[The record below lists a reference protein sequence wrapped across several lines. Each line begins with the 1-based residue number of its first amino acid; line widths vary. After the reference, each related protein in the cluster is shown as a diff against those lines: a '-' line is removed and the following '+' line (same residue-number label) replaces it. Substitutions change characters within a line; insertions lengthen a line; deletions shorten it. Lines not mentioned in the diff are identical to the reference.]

1 MTDAPAKCNG
11 FAMNSKQFE
20 QRKQQHLDIALG
32 ASMQASEL
40 SQMQSVRLIHEAL
53 PDLDFQDVQTSIQL
67 LNLQCSSP
75 IFISSMTAGHQGGEQ
90 LNQRLACFAQD
101 RGLLMGVGSQRKEL
115 SNPAASAEWKALRS
129 VAPKANL
136 IGNVGVSQLLES
148 NPEQIQRL
156 VEQLEAKALFVHLNP
171 LQECL
176 QPEGTPFF
184 RGALK
189 ALELLVAK
197 LSVPVIVKEVGCGLS
212 SPTMQRLSAIGV
224 QYLDVSGAGGT
235 HWGRI
240 EGARSESQDI
250 RAQAAQTFAQ
260 WGISTGQSLLEAK
273 EVFRGRHV
281 WASGGVRSGL
291 DVAKLLAMGA
301 EAVGMAQP
309 FLLAALESEQKLH
322 NLMDRFEFE
331 LRVAMF
337 CTGVGTVDDFKI
349 KKVWSWI

>member
-1 MTDAPAKCNG
+1 MTDESAKCNG
-11 FAMNSKQFE
+11 FAMDSKQFE

-32 ASMQASEL
+32 GAMQASEL
-40 SQMQSVRLIHEAL
+40 SQMQRVRLIHEAL
-53 PDLDFQDVQTSIQL
+53 PDLDFQSVQTQTQL
-67 LNLQCSSP
+67 LNLSCSSP

-90 LNQRLACFAQD
+90 LNQRLARFAQD
-101 RGLLMGVGSQRKEL
+101 RGILMGVGSQRKEL
-115 SNPAASAEWKALRS
+115 SNPQAASEWQALRK
-129 VAPKANL
+129 VAPNANL

-148 NPEQIQRL
+148 HPEQIQRL
-156 VEQLEAKALFVHLNP
+156 VDQLEARALFVHLNP

-189 ALELLVAK
+189 ALELLVSK
-197 LSVPVIVKEVGCGLS
+197 LQVPVIVKEVGCGIS
-212 SPTMQRLSAIGV
+212 MSTMQRLASIGV

-240 EGARSESQDI
+240 EGARSQAQDI
-250 RAQAAQTFAQ
+250 RAQAAETFAQ
-260 WGISTGQSLLEAK
+260 WGISTVQSLVDAK

-309 FLLAALESEQKLH
+309 FLLAAMENEQKLH

-337 CTGVGTVDDFKI
+337 CTGVGSVNDFKT